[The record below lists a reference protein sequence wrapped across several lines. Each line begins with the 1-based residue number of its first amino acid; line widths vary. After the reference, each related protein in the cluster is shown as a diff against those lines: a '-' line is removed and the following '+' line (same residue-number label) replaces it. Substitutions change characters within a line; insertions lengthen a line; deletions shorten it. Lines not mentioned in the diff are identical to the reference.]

1 MNVLNI
7 AWKSVR
13 ERALVSG
20 LTMLSVALGV
30 ALMVTVL
37 VINGIVTR
45 VFNQSSSGFDLVVG
59 AKGSPLQLVLN
70 TVYYMD
76 KPVENIPYKFYQQL
90 LKLRTVERAI
100 PMALGDSTAD
110 GRFRIVGTTP
120 EFFEVEYLP
129 GNAKQPGK
137 HFVFSDGGCFTKAF
151 EAAVGAKVARTY
163 GWKIGDTFKI
173 AHGGNVE
180 DVHAD
185 VFTVTG
191 ILEPTGT
198 PSDRAVYVHLDGFFQ
213 MSGHAK
219 PLAEAQEKARQAAG
233 KEQDLTKSGATVRV
247 ADLPNPKPGELSDDE
262 KEVTAVLVR
271 MKREM
276 GSAVPMLQGRI
287 NDGLTAQ
294 AVNPFQQIN
303 WLMKNLVGN
312 VRTALVVLTAFIL
325 LVSGV
330 GIFVSIYNSL
340 AERRREIAVMRAL
353 GARRL
358 TIFAIVLGEAMLL
371 CLLGGVFGLLLGH
384 GLVFVAAPFVESRS
398 DLLVNPLSFET
409 SELLV
414 IPGLLVIALLVGW
427 GAGTAAYRTDVAK
440 GLQS

>member
-1 MNVLNI
+1 
-7 AWKSVR
+7 
-13 ERALVSG
+13 
-20 LTMLSVALGV
+20 
-30 ALMVTVL
+30 
-37 VINGIVTR
+37 
-45 VFNQSSSGFDLVVG
+45 
-59 AKGSPLQLVLN
+59 
-70 TVYYMD
+70 
-76 KPVENIPYKFYQQL
+76 
-90 LKLRTVERAI
+90 
-100 PMALGDSTAD
+100 
-110 GRFRIVGTTP
+110 
-120 EFFEVEYLP
+120 
-129 GNAKQPGK
+129 
-137 HFVFSDGGCFTKAF
+137 
-151 EAAVGAKVARTY
+151 
-163 GWKIGDTFKI
+163 
-173 AHGGNVE
+173 
-180 DVHAD
+180 
-185 VFTVTG
+185 
-191 ILEPTGT
+191 
-198 PSDRAVYVHLDGFFQ
+198 
-213 MSGHAK
+213 
-219 PLAEAQEKARQAAG
+219 
-233 KEQDLTKSGATVRV
+233 
-247 ADLPNPKPGELSDDE
+247 
-262 KEVTAVLVR
+262 
-271 MKREM
+271 
-276 GSAVPMLQGRI
+276 MLQGRI

-427 GAGTAAYRTDVAK
+427 GAGTAAYRTDVAR